1 MFQLTATPASA
12 LSDEPV
18 HIRATGLPPLQL
30 VTLAAS
36 LRDEKGH
43 LYRSKAFYRAD
54 EAGELDLKQAP
65 AVGGDYVGVH
75 PMGLFWSMKP
85 DRPFGRLLKRDVN
98 SPFVV
103 TLDLYDSVCSHDSA
117 TAQPRA
123 SQVVQRWFRS
133 PGTQRVPIREGRVR
147 GALFLPPG
155 EGPFPGILDLFGG
168 IGGLVEFRAS
178 LLAAHGFAVLALAY
192 FAYEDLP
199 KLLKEVDLEYFEEAA
214 NLLLAHPKV
223 RGPGIG
229 VLSVSKGAEI
239 GLAMACFLKQVV
251 ATVCINGPTA
261 LYDFPF
267 RYRGLVMSPIPSFLE
282 RMQVHVSGAVSLLHY
297 RGDPREKLNQ
307 RSVFPIEKAQG
318 QILFIIG
325 EDDQSVNSKEYAK
338 QALEQLKSH
347 GRSNGRMLLYPGAG
361 HLLEPPYAPLC
372 YASRIY
378 PVSAPLNNPIAGSY
392 NYSFSQPLLWGGDPA
407 AHAAA
412 QEHAWGEIQKF
423 FRQHLTQTRS
433 QL

>member
-1 MFQLTATPASA
+1 MP
-12 LSDEPV
+12 
-18 HIRATGLPPLQL
+18 GLPPTCSHACHTSQW
-30 VTLAAS
+30 LAAWLLSGWPATGS
-36 LRDEKGH
+36 L
-43 LYRSKAFYRAD
+43 
-54 EAGELDLKQAP
+54 
-65 AVGGDYVGVH
+65 
-75 PMGLFWSMKP
+75 
-85 DRPFGRLLKRDVN
+85 
-98 SPFVV
+98 PFVF
-103 TLDLYDSVCSHDSA
+103 
-117 TAQPRA
+117 Q
-123 SQVVQRWFRS
+123 
-133 PGTQRVPIREGRVR
+133 I
-147 GALFLPPG
+147 
-155 EGPFPGILDLFGG
+155 
-168 IGGLVEFRAS
+168 
-178 LLAAHGFAVLALAY
+178 
-192 FAYEDLP
+192 
-199 KLLKEVDLEYFEEAA
+199 
-214 NLLLAHPKV
+214 

-251 ATVCINGPTA
+251 ATVCINGTNA

-307 RSVFPIEKAQG
+307 QSVFPIEKAQG
-318 QILFIIG
+318 QILFVIG
-325 EDDQSVNSKEYAK
+325 EDDQSINSKEYAK

-347 GRSNGRMLLYPGAG
+347 GRSNGRMLVYPGAG

-378 PVSAPLNNPIAGSY
+378 SLSAPNHSLSNSP
-392 NYSFSQPLLWGGDPA
+392 NYRLSQPLLWGGDPV